1 MGGCPVESLPDSLTL
16 STHTTG
22 CSGDALRQKGRGTE
36 GDRETQRKTEREM
49 SDTEEN
55 AGGVAEYHAL
65 KQVCNSSLSRAGA
78 RARALA
84 LALTLRGSVT
94 YSVCTPGSF
103 G

>member
-1 MGGCPVESLPDSLTL
+1 
-16 STHTTG
+16 
-22 CSGDALRQKGRGTE
+22 
-36 GDRETQRKTEREM
+36 M

-78 RARALA
+78 RALA